1 MEVPSVFVVASSG
14 VMIGKVEER
23 GDKEGKCRNYDG
35 DDAPAARVVVP
46 RGQGPPGVVGVRL

>member
-1 MEVPSVFVVASSG
+1 VFVVASSG